1 MVEINSTG
9 NCFIDRNRLGSETSS
24 LLYAN
29 SLFYCLPVGSN
40 SEGLNFIVLFKN
52 LKKKEKNFN
61 FRCIAVRHNVGC

>member
-1 MVEINSTG
+1 MVEINGTG

-40 SEGLNFIVLFKN
+40 SEGFNFIVLFIN
-52 LKKKEKNFN
+52 FKKITKLF
-61 FRCIAVRHNVGC
+61 F